1 MFRAATRPRRNRR
14 RPARDAVARTKTGEF
29 KPKPVTDDWLLRS
42 AFHYLERYAASSEGL
57 RRVMRRR
64 AARRVGGIDKL
75 PADLD
80 AMIDALMARLVE
92 LNLVDDKAFAEA
104 KLASLRRRGTS
115 RAMATAK
122 LQEKGVPRAL
132 IDETLAS
139 EESGEAEAAA
149 AYVRRRR
156 FGPHR
161 NPERGDRRDKEI
173 AAMVR
178 AGFPLRIAVAAIDD
192 ELEEDPGQCGASD

>member
-1 MFRAATRPRRNRR
+1 M
-14 RPARDAVARTKTGEF
+14 ARTKAEES
-29 KPKPVTDDWLLRS
+29 KPKPVTEDWLLRS
-42 AFHYLERYAASSEGL
+42 AFHYLERYAASSDGL

-64 AARRVGGIDKL
+64 AARRVGGIDQL

-80 AMIDALMARLVE
+80 AMLDALIARLVE
-92 LNLVDDKAFAEA
+92 LNLLDDKAFAEA

-115 RAMATAK
+115 RALAAAK

-132 IDETLAS
+132 IDETLAN

-156 FGPHR
+156 FGPYR
-161 NPERGDRRDKEI
+161 NPGRGDRRDKEI

-178 AGFPLRIAVAAIDD
+178 AGFPLRLAVAAIDG
-192 ELEEDPGQCGASD
+192 ELEVGPGQSDASD